1 MVKDKVLITGANGF
15 LGSHCVK
22 NFAENSSEIFTIGHR
37 CVKDIKVQEEIDGEI
52 SLENLQKYKNIA
64 FDIII
69 HCGGSGN
76 VNYSFQNPLDD
87 FNRSVNSTIS
97 VLEFVR
103 KFSPNSLVI
112 YPSTPAVQGLHFDS
126 PIKESD
132 PSIPISP
139 YGVHK
144 QLAEQLCL
152 SYSHNF
158 GIKTAII
165 RFFSIYGEGLKKQL
179 IWDACNKMLKS
190 ENSEIE
196 FWGTGEETRDW
207 IYIDDA
213 INLIKKVYKSN
224 IDKPFIV
231 NGGSGIRYTI
241 YETLSILAKTFN
253 FSGKIKFNKLQK
265 KGDPYYYLADTT
277 IANLIGWK
285 PKFTLKKGIENY
297 VKWFKAN
304 V

>member
-1 MVKDKVLITGANGF
+1 VKNKVLITGANGF

-22 NFAENSSEIFTIGHR
+22 RFAENRDEIFAIGHK
-37 CVKDIKVQEEIDGEI
+37 CIKDTKIQEIIEGEI
-52 SLENLQKYKNIA
+52 NLENLQGFKNVV
-64 FDIII
+64 FDIIV

-76 VNYSFQNPLDD
+76 VGYSLQNPLDD

-97 VLEFVR
+97 VLEFAR
-103 KFSPNSLVI
+103 KCSPNSLVI
-112 YPSTPAVQGLHFDS
+112 YPSTPAVQGLHIDS

-132 PSIPISP
+132 PSIPVSP

-144 QLAEQLCL
+144 KLAEQLCL

-158 GIKTAII
+158 GVKTAII
-165 RFFSIYGEGLKKQL
+165 RFFSIYGEGLRKQL
-179 IWDACNKMLKS
+179 IWDACNKMCKS
-190 ENSEIE
+190 EDSEIE

-213 INLIKKVYKSN
+213 IYLIKKVSESN

-231 NGGSGIRYTI
+231 NGGSGIRCTI
-241 YETLSILAKTFN
+241 CETLNTLAEVFN
-253 FSGKIKFNKLQK
+253 FSGKVKFNQLQK
-265 KGDPYYYLADTT
+265 AGDPKYYLADTT

-285 PKFTLKKGIENY
+285 PKFSLQKGIENY
-297 VKWFKAN
+297 VKWYKEN

>member
-1 MVKDKVLITGANGF
+1 MVKNKILITGANGF
-15 LGSHCVK
+15 LGSHCVEK
-22 NFAENSSEIFTIGHR
+22 FAEKGNEIFTVGR
-37 CVKDIKVQEEIDGEI
+37 KCVKNAKIRSAVDGEI
-52 SLENLQKYKNIA
+52 NLENLRKLENIG

-76 VNYSFQNPLDD
+76 VGYSLQNPFDD
-87 FNRSVNSTIS
+87 FNNSVNSTIS
-97 VLEFVR
+97 VLEFAR
-103 KFSPNSLVI
+103 NFSPNSLII
-112 YPSTPAVQGLHFDS
+112 YPSTPAVHGLHDDS

-132 PSIPISP
+132 PSMPVSP

-144 QLAEQLCL
+144 KLAEELCL

-179 IWDACNKMLKS
+179 IWDACNKMYKS

-196 FWGTGEETRDW
+196 FWGNGEETRDW

-213 INLIKKVYKSN
+213 IDLIKILCKSK
-224 IDKPFIV
+224 IDKSFIV

-241 YETLSILAKTFN
+241 CETLSALAESFN
-253 FSGKIKFNKLQK
+253 FSGKIKFNQFQK
-265 KGDPYYYLADTT
+265 AGDPKYYLADTT
-277 IANLIGWK
+277 ITNLVGWK
-285 PKFTLKKGIENY
+285 PKFSLQKGIENY
-297 VKWFKAN
+297 VKWFKECI
-304 V
+304 